1 MLVQFI
7 TFLLSAGILQVES
20 TDTTSVV
27 TIPVSLRTHSGRY
40 TITAKNKFGQKHVNV
55 RVNVLGRF
63 FFTQLTIYNLVQGY
77 CNIIS

>member
-63 FFTQLTIYNLVQGY
+63 FFFFYPVDHIQPCSGVL
-77 CNIIS
+77 